1 MVELANGARGRS
13 GGLFTAVSLV
23 VLVVAVLGVGVAA
36 ALLART
42 LAVAQNISDK
52 AATIAT
58 TGRGINTATDSI
70 IQLNRTNEAASSI
83 LESAKPLEG
92 SLTTIVNSAG
102 EINTL
107 AGSINGSAG
116 SINGSAGGINN
127 SAGTINTSAIAIN
140 DNAGK
145 ILGNATTIN
154 GVATGINGKAAE
166 ILDVAQ
172 RIDVDAKNINTELDE
187 TIGIA
192 KDIKGDTA
200 AILREAIEARQTSAC
215 IAEKL
220 NLVFLGSL
228 LNADNPSSGDC
239 RDGD

>member
-1 MVELANGARGRS
+1 M
-13 GGLFTAVSLV
+13 
-23 VLVVAVLGVGVAA
+23 LGVGVAA

-42 LAVAQNISDK
+42 LVVAQNISDK

-83 LESAKPLEG
+83 LESARPLEA
-92 SLTTIVNSAG
+92 SLTTIVGTAG

-140 DNAGK
+140 DNAVK
-145 ILGNATTIN
+145 ILGSATTIN
-154 GVATGINGKAAE
+154 GVASGINGKAAE

-200 AILREAIEARQTSAC
+200 AILREAIEARETSSC

-220 NLVFLGSL
+220 NFLVLPL
-228 LNADNPSSGDC
+228 LSTGNRGSGDC
-239 RDGD
+239 PSGD

>member
-1 MVELANGARGRS
+1 V
-13 GGLFTAVSLV
+13 VSLV

-36 ALLART
+36 ALLSRT
-42 LAVAQNISDK
+42 LVVAQNISAK

-83 LESAKPLEG
+83 LESARPLEAT
-92 SLTTIVNSAG
+92 LTTIVNSAG
-102 EINTL
+102 EINNL

-116 SINGSAGGINN
+116 SINGSATGINN
-127 SAGTINTSAIAIN
+127 SAGTINASATTIN
-140 DNAGK
+140 ANAGK
-145 ILGNATTIN
+145 ILGTATTIN
-154 GVATGINGKAAE
+154 GVANGINGKAAE

-192 KDIKGDTA
+192 KDIKGDTG
-200 AILREAIEARQTSAC
+200 AILREALEARQTSSC

-220 NLVFLGSL
+220 NLVILPAPIGPG
-228 LNADNPSSGDC
+228 NAGSGDC